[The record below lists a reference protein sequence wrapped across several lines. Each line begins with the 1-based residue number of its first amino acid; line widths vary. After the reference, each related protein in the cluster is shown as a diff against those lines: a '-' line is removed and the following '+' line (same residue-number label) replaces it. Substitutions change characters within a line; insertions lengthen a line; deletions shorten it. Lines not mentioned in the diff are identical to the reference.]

1 MPGETGMTQS
11 GGSPTAREIV
21 YVENIGLG
29 ILPYLLF
36 RAWRGD
42 RIYFLSVGKWA
53 GKVLSDHRY
62 MKNGRF
68 SRFDLTGYYR
78 EPHYRNNRLV
88 VEAIKAQYPEW
99 SRDNQTLSAIR
110 TLINSPDLD
119 LAYQKI
125 LALELYQLYRTASI
139 LSLLARD
146 ERGARLTFIPGRGF
160 RPPISTGILE
170 SVLNAK
176 GASIHL
182 SRLEV
187 IGRILRGLD
196 TLKWAGILAGYPLW
210 ILLRNGITGPAPN
223 TVHEFQVGIRTY
235 STDWGFRNKYR
246 TVDFLLDGSRLN
258 AANCVFCID
267 DTLPGYYRDQFRARN
282 YTTIDMKQILRHAD
296 PGFLR
301 HTVGGK
307 IIPVWADL
315 LLHALTQPPVIL
327 MKTLEFL
334 DTYLRWEYFYRKYRI
349 RHFVVYNDYL
359 PAETVRNIVLR
370 EHGTESWFYE
380 HSSNYSFVTFPP
392 DSGYLPHLTEAYLN
406 YDHMVTWGE
415 FLIRFNET
423 MPNRNRRY
431 ENLGCL
437 WSEHIMS
444 VQRTGLPNRFL
455 HDISARFP
463 ALQAGTMKLVGIF
476 DTTADVSTPLQFED
490 IARFYEDALRLLEDL
505 PGILLVFKN
514 KWRLDTLL
522 EHEPRVAPIFA
533 RIKENPRCFLIAD
546 QDYDSS
552 DVIAAC
558 DLVLSACFTAPTVEA
573 LGARRKAM
581 FHDATNKFPDGYY
594 SKFPHLV
601 SRDYENLKEC
611 VDFWLNKTTPA
622 EFDQYLER
630 YIRNEVE
637 AGLDGLAITRFRR
650 LLAGRDPEFRTPGS
664 ASRPE

>member
-1 MPGETGMTQS
+1 MPGGR
-11 GGSPTAREIV
+11 PAAREIV
-21 YVENIGLG
+21 FIENIGLG

-42 RIYFLSVGKWA
+42 RVYFLSMGKWA
-53 GKVLSDHRY
+53 GKVLSGHPY

-78 EPHYRNNRLV
+78 SHHYRNNRLV
-88 VEAIKAQYPEW
+88 VEAIKAGYPEW
-99 SRDNQTLSAIR
+99 SRSNPFLPIIR
-110 TLINSPDLD
+110 KLIDSPDLD

-125 LALELYQLYRTASI
+125 LALELYHLHRTASI
-139 LSLLARD
+139 LSLLTRD
-146 ERGARLTFIPGRGF
+146 ERGTRLTFIPGRAF
-160 RPPISTGILE
+160 RPPISADILE
-170 SVLNAK
+170 STLNAD
-176 GASIHL
+176 GACIRL
-182 SRLEV
+182 SRLGIV
-187 IGRILRGLD
+187 GRILRGLD
-196 TLKWAGILAGYPLW
+196 TLKWAGILAGYPVW
-210 ILLRNGITGPAPN
+210 ILLRNGIPGPAPGM
-223 TVHEFQVGIRTY
+223 VSEFQIGIRTY
-235 STDWGFRNKYR
+235 STDWGFRYKYR

-267 DTLPGYYRDQFRARN
+267 DPLPEDSREQFRARN

-296 PGFLR
+296 PEFLR
-301 HTVGGK
+301 STVGEK
-307 IIPVWADL
+307 IIPVWAEL

-334 DTYLRWEYFYRKYRI
+334 DTFLRWEYFYRKYRI

-370 EHGTESWFYE
+370 AHDTESWFYE

-392 DSGYLPHLTEAYLN
+392 GSGYLPHLTEAYLN

-415 FLIRFNET
+415 FLVRFNET

-444 VQRTGLPNRFL
+444 VERNGLPNRFL
-455 HDISARFP
+455 DDISARFP
-463 ALQAGTMKLVGIF
+463 ALRAGTMKLVGIF
-476 DTTADVSTPLQFED
+476 DTTTDVSTPLQFGD

-522 EHEPRVAPIFA
+522 LHEPRVAPIFA
-533 RIKENPRCFLIAD
+533 RIHENPRCFLIAD

-558 DLVLSACFTAPTVEA
+558 HLVLSACFTAPTVEA
-573 LGARRKAM
+573 LGARRRAM

-594 SKFPHLV
+594 SKFPRLV
-601 SRDYENLKEC
+601 SRDYESLKEY
-611 VDFWLNKTTPA
+611 VDLWLNKTSPG
-622 EFDQYLER
+622 EFDEYLER

-650 LLAGRDPEFRTPGS
+650 LLAGPDPEPAPAGN
-664 ASRPE
+664 ASLLG